1 VVHKGRRQKPDASG
15 FPLEKTTSNFRHAQ
29 TVLRLLARLFSK
41 SDPFRGGWAPRGRHD
56 GRSVGYLVTSNRKT
70 IDTRW
75 QDFGATLR
83 RLLWR
88 LLMLVLACG
97 LFWVVWE
104 SVRALH
110 IF

>member
-1 VVHKGRRQKPDASG
+1 VVHKGRQKPDGSG

-41 SDPFRGGWAPRGRHD
+41 SDPRRGDWAPRGRHD
-56 GRSVGYLVTSNRKT
+56 RDFVGYLVTSNRKT

-75 QDFGATLR
+75 QDLGATLR

-88 LLMLVLACG
+88 LLVAALACG
-97 LFWVVWE
+97 LLWIVWE
-104 SVRALH
+104 SARALH